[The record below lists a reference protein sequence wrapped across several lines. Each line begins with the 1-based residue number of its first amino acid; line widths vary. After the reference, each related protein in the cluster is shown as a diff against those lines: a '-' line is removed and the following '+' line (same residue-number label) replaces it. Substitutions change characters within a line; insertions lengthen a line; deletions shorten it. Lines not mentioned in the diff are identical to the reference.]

1 MPPCGPQSTVRF
13 HPRLQRR
20 QLRDYCRQEG
30 IFFQAYSSM
39 ARQSIT
45 LIDDP
50 VVQRLAK
57 AHDAT
62 PQTILLSY
70 GVSKG
75 VAVIP
80 KSQEPEHLREDYQ
93 CLFRLSYREMEE
105 LDSIEESGR
114 VSADGLA
121 SEDGS
126 EGDR

>member
-1 MPPCGPQSTVRF
+1 MQKSLLLAVQVRF
-13 HPRLQRR
+13 HPRLQRV

-39 ARQSIT
+39 GRQSTT

-57 AHDAT
+57 AHGTT

-80 KSQEPEHLREDYQ
+80 KSQEPEHLRENYQ
-93 CLFRLSYREMEE
+93 CLFPLSYRELEE
-105 LDSIEESGR
+105 LDSIVEDGGTR
-114 VSADGLA
+114 ADGFA

-126 EGDR
+126 EED